1 MGTITTYGIGNSG
14 NVWFGGG
21 EGLNH
26 AYAEAMASQSL
37 KAQWVVMAHEV
48 GHLIGGRLGSGVVSA
63 ERAGDFLSSTL
74 CAPSLMP
81 AGSAGEPVSYLEYSL
96 YFDITN
102 A

>member
-26 AYAEAMASQSL
+26 AYAEAMA
-37 KAQWVVMAHEV
+37 
-48 GHLIGGRLGSGVVSA
+48 LIGGRLGSGVVSA